1 VLERFSLLGLVAHGN
16 TMHYLLNVINTFVTG
31 IKEESEMLLCKTCG
45 RYIQFDFVPVP
56 AICIRSQVISFSG
69 FSFYNIGSVV
79 GKVAFTNSLI

>member
-1 VLERFSLLGLVAHGN
+1 MLERFSLLGLVAHGN

-69 FSFYNIGSVV
+69 FSFYM
-79 GKVAFTNSLI
+79 